1 MRAQDHCHPDVNKY
15 ETKPCRPIDRAG
27 AEPSF
32 PQPSRPAYREAPALL
47 PPLPQFETA
56 LILLLAT
63 VFVAGVARGLSG
75 FGTGMIVAPVAAAL
89 YGPRV
94 ALVVIVIMD
103 SLPVLPITLPAL
115 KIARWKEVLPV
126 ALGLALFLPAG
137 VYVLKHGDPV
147 ALRWFISLAILAC
160 AAALWSGWRYRGPR
174 GSPVSFAVGG
184 VAGLL
189 SGIASIPGPP
199 VIIYWLASKL
209 PAAIMRANLL
219 TLFFVGE
226 GLSIVNLWA
235 AGLFEAD
242 AVMLGVVAS
251 PVYFAGL
258 ATGSRLYGLASD
270 TVYRRVTFL
279 LIVAAAILALPAMK
293 PLFGAIAGVVEGA

>member
-1 MRAQDHCHPDVNKY
+1 MHIDLTGEVQQHLGGGQVRAV
-15 ETKPCRPIDRAG
+15 
-27 AEPSF
+27 
-32 PQPSRPAYREAPALL
+32 ALGS
-47 PPLPQFETA
+47 TD
-56 LILLLAT
+56 
-63 VFVAGVARGLSG
+63 GVARGMSG

-89 YGPRV
+89 YGPKV

-126 ALGLALFLPAG
+126 ALGLALLLPAG

-147 ALRWFISLAILAC
+147 ALRWCISLSILAC

-174 GSPVSFAVGG
+174 GAPVSFAVGG

-199 VIIYWLASKL
+199 VIIYWLAANL

-219 TLFFVGE
+219 TLFLIGE
-226 GLSIVNLWA
+226 GLSIANLWV
-235 AGLFEAD
+235 AGLFEPD
-242 AVMLGVVAS
+242 AVMLGVVAA
-251 PVYFAGL
+251 PFYFAGL
-258 ATGSRLYGLASD
+258 AIGSHLYGWASD
-270 TVYRRVTFL
+270 AVYRSVTFL
-279 LIVAAAILALPAMK
+279 LIVAAAIFALPAVQ
-293 PLFGAIAGVVEGA
+293 PLFAALAGAIEAD